1 MLTNLFVF
9 VAALGLVIKG
19 STMATTYADRFAE
32 SLGISKYAV
41 GFMVVAIISILPET
55 FIAINS
61 ALNGVSA
68 FGLGM
73 LFGSNIADLTLV
85 FALMVFYAG
94 RSLKVESKV
103 LRNQALYP
111 FILILPLLLG
121 LDGQYTRVEG
131 AALIVMGLL
140 FYHSTLQ
147 HAKTLT
153 SVTPPSRRTH
163 YQSLFLLVGSTA
175 LMVVG
180 AHFTVTSATA
190 IARALDV
197 SPVLIGLL
205 VVGLGTTM
213 PELFFGLRS
222 VRTKEDG
229 LAVGD
234 MLGTVLADAT
244 VVVGILALI
253 QPFTF
258 PQQIVYIT
266 GAFMVVAA
274 FVLFQ
279 FMRSGRS
286 ISRREALLLLA
297 FWLVF
302 VLVEFVAATA

>member
-9 VAALGLVIKG
+9 VAALSIVIKG
-19 STMATTYADRFAE
+19 STMATTYASRFAE

-41 GFMVVAIISILPET
+41 GFMVVSIISILPET

-61 ALNGVSA
+61 ALSGVPA

-111 FILILPLLLG
+111 FILLLPLLLG

-131 AALIVMGLL
+131 ATLIVMGLL
-140 FYHSTLQ
+140 FYHSTLR
-147 HAKTLT
+147 HSRLLPSTTT
-153 SVTPPSRRTH
+153 SSSRAH
-163 YQSLFLLVGSTA
+163 YQSLFMLIGSTV

-180 AHFTVTSATA
+180 AHFTVTSASA
-190 IARALDV
+190 IASALSV
-197 SPVLIGLL
+197 SPVLIGML

-222 VRTKEDG
+222 VGAKEDG

-253 QPFTF
+253 QPFAF
-258 PQQIVYIT
+258 PQQIIYLT
-266 GAFMVVAA
+266 GAFMVAAA
-274 FVLFQ
+274 FALLY

-286 ISRREALLLLA
+286 ISRREAWLLLA

-302 VLVEFVAATA
+302 VLVEFVAAL